1 MNPRHVWTLASV
13 ALLAV
18 GGLLGL
24 HIYRLEA
31 RLASLEAGAG
41 RRGPVAPGE
50 TRDPEGTA
58 SPGVAPPRAGSSEAT
73 AIPPARRALRLDDG
87 AARQVAQRLGGELGL
102 EQERVEKLAR
112 FLMAFHLR
120 AALASARAR
129 GEDVSE
135 SAASYPELLRG
146 DLKQELLG
154 LRLSQAQL
162 AALSRQTPGLD
173 ALLSH

>member
-1 MNPRHVWTLASV
+1 MNPRRPVWMLASV

-18 GGLLGL
+18 GGLLGV
-24 HIYRLEA
+24 HVYRLES

-41 RRGPVAPGE
+41 RRDAEAGAPAPGAATPRVE
-50 TRDPEGTA
+50 RARPAPVLSTR
-58 SPGVAPPRAGSSEAT
+58 RN
-73 AIPPARRALRLDDG
+73 LRVDEQV
-87 AARQVAQRLGGELGL
+87 ARQAAQRLGSELGL

-120 AALASARAR
+120 AAIASARAG

-135 SAASYPELLRG
+135 PTASDAELLRG

-154 LRLSQAQL
+154 LRLSEAQL
-162 AALSRQTPGLD
+162 AALSQRTPGLE
-173 ALLSH
+173 ALLSR

>member
-18 GGLLGL
+18 GGLLGV
-24 HIYRLEA
+24 HVYRLES

-41 RRGPVAPGE
+41 RRGAEAGAP
-50 TRDPEGTA
+50 
-58 SPGVAPPRAGSSEAT
+58 SPGAPMPRVERAR
-73 AIPPARRALRLDDG
+73 PPPVMSTRRTLRVDEKV
-87 AARQVAQRLGGELGL
+87 ARQAAQRLGSELGL

-120 AALASARAR
+120 AAVASARAQ

-135 SAASYPELLRG
+135 PAASYPELLRG

-154 LRLSQAQL
+154 LRLSEAQL
-162 AALSRQTPGLD
+162 ATLSRETPGLE
-173 ALLSH
+173 ALLSP

>member
-1 MNPRHVWTLASV
+1 MNPRRPVWMLTSI

-18 GGLLGL
+18 GGLLGV
-24 HIYRLEA
+24 HVYRLET

-41 RRGPVAPGE
+41 RRGANEAQAPASGAPTPRVERARSAPVMS
-50 TRDPEGTA
+50 TRRSFRVDEKM
-58 SPGVAPPRAGSSEAT
+58 
-73 AIPPARRALRLDDG
+73 AL
-87 AARQVAQRLGGELGL
+87 QVAQRLGGELGL

-120 AALASARAR
+120 AALASARAG

-135 SAASYPELLRG
+135 PEASYPELLRE
-146 DLKQELLG
+146 DLKQELRG

-162 AALSRQTPGLD
+162 ATLSRETPGLE
-173 ALLSH
+173 ALLSP